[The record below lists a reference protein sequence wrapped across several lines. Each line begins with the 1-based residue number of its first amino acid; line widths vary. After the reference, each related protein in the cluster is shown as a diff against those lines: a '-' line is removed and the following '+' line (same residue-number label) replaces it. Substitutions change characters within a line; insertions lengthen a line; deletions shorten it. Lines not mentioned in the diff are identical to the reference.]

1 MSSNSEIHFLIGK
14 KGFIFF
20 NVEYLPGGGGQ
31 EHDLIILNYFY
42 LRANVY
48 GEFILVKWKA
58 CNH

>member
-20 NVEYLPGGGGQ
+20 NVEYLPVGGSQ